1 MKPQHQAIAAGL
13 ALTLA
18 FGTAATPSTLFANT
32 DTDSEDALVAAEGA
46 SADGTGTGEGEAS
59 EELPAP
65 GDFDRADAYVDDPAA
80 TAEAQGMPSIMM
92 LSVNSLMASRAMSI
106 SPNSLSSE
114 MKYFAENESGSNYDQ
129 GFSYYDGYN
138 AMGFYQFDRRY
149 SLVEF
154 MEACYAYD
162 SDTYAMFAP
171 VIERGNELRSGDI
184 YDSSTKRLT
193 EIGQLAQDAWHA
205 AHAANPSE
213 FSALQDDFAYQEYY
227 LPVERILRNTF
238 GVDIS
243 GRADCVKGLAWGMCN
258 LFGSGGCQ
266 KYFKL
271 AELTDD
277 MTDREFVNALCD
289 AVVENVGGQWAASY
303 RARYERERATCLEYI
318 AEDEAQAD
326 KPEEGGEQ
334 PGDGNQEPGDG
345 NQDAD
350 NGDQDAGDSNQ
361 EPEDEGD
368 QPGDEGGEQP
378 DGSGGDE
385 PAGDGPSSDDG
396 STPKPVPPADDAV
409 TGGTTDNG
417 AGSDNESG
425 DNADNGSGGN
435 ADNGSGSNNG
445 NGSDDGAGGD
455 SDNGD
460 DSGAEGNTGNSGP
473 GSEGGSGSGNGASNN
488 GSGADDDSNGGSG
501 SDGATDSADDNAD
514 STGGASTEGSA
525 SAGEENT
532 STSTQ
537 EKTETDESTANDVS
551 TSDEQGKDSGS
562 GASTSDGQKDE
573 DAERTKKDERA
584 ATADERE
591 KLPATADAASIGL
604 AVSAGLS
611 AIGAGAVVAGKKGR
625 GTRVPFEDGF
635 RE

>member
-32 DTDSEDALVAAEGA
+32 DTDAEDALVAADGT
-46 SADGTGTGEGEAS
+46 SADGTDTGADETS

-162 SDTYAMFAP
+162 PDTYAMFAP

-205 AHAANPSE
+205 AYAANPSE

-266 KYFKL
+266 KYFRL

-277 MTDREFVNALCD
+277 MSDREFVNALCD

-361 EPEDEGD
+361 DPEDEGE

-378 DGSGGDE
+378 DGSEGDE

-396 STPKPVPPADDAV
+396 STPKPVPPTDDAV
-409 TGGTTDNG
+409 AGGTTDNG

-425 DNADNGSGGN
+425 GNAENGS
-435 ADNGSGSNNG
+435 DSNNG
-445 NGSDDGAGGD
+445 NGSDDGAGSD
-455 SDNGD
+455 SDNGA
-460 DSGAEGNTGNSGP
+460 DSGAEGNTGNGGP
-473 GSEGGSGSGNGASNN
+473 GSEGGSGAGDSASNN

-501 SDGATDSADDNAD
+501 SDNAADSADDNSGSAAG
-514 STGGASTEGSA
+514 STGSTSTEGSA
-525 SAGEENT
+525 SADDEDA

-537 EKTETDESTANDVS
+537 KKTETDESTADDTS
-551 TSDEQGKDSGS
+551 TSDEQKG
-562 GASTSDGQKDE
+562 E
-573 DAERTKKDERA
+573 DAERAKKDERA

-625 GTRVPFEDGF
+625 GARVPFEDGF